1 MNKLLKEQVLLEDFS
16 NQELTSISKIIQKLN
31 FKKGDYIFK
40 EKEDTKGLYLIH
52 SGRVEIAKF
61 TPDGWKQTLAVFT
74 KGHFFGELS
83 ILEKRRHEAVATATE
98 NTQIF
103 LIGKKDFE
111 RMEKEIRISPSKSLR
126 GLGSDR
132 RRACITEQ
140 ELARKQQIEELNK
153 GVAGLEETSRL
164 GDIAAQLRGREGT
177 RT

>member
-16 NQELTSISKIIQKLN
+16 KQELTSISKIIQKLN

-111 RMEKEIRISPSKSLR
+111 RMEKENS
-126 GLGSDR
+126 
-132 RRACITEQ
+132 
-140 ELARKQQIEELNK
+140 
-153 GVAGLEETSRL
+153 
-164 GDIAAQLRGREGT
+164 DIAFKIIKSIALVMCKNLRRMNDKFLNALISY
-177 RT
+177 

>member
-1 MNKLLKEQVLLEDFS
+1 MNKLLKEQVLFKDFS
-16 NQELTSISKIIQKLN
+16 NQELTRISKIIQKLN

-111 RMEKEIRISPSKSLR
+111 RMEKENS
-126 GLGSDR
+126 
-132 RRACITEQ
+132 
-140 ELARKQQIEELNK
+140 
-153 GVAGLEETSRL
+153 
-164 GDIAAQLRGREGT
+164 DIAVKIIKSIALVMCKNLRRMNDKFLNALISY
-177 RT
+177 